1 MNTGSVRTAL
11 VVAAV
16 AVVLSACGSAS
27 TGKTSGAA
35 ASTTSAAASTAAST
49 GSPTLSGGT
58 AATGP
63 FCAQLKTSQG
73 TLATQSSQ
81 YVKAIEAGNFA
92 GIKSALSAFFHK
104 VEGQLATVESTMT
117 GAPANVQSALTT
129 VNETYT
135 KMVSAVDNSTSLPQ
149 MSAAFVSLG
158 KDPALKPALAT
169 IAAYGKSQCTG

>member
-27 TGKTSGAA
+27 TGKTSGA

-135 KMVSAVDNSTSLPQ
+135 KMVSAVDNSTSLSQ
-149 MSAAFVSLG
+149 MSAAFVSLD

-169 IAAYGKSQCTG
+169 IAAYGKSQCAG